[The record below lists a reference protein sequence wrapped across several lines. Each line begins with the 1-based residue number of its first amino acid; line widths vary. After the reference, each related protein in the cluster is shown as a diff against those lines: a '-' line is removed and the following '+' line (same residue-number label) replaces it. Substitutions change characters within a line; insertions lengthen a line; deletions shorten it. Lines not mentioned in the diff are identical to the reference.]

1 MVGEEANTKI
11 PADAD
16 TKPLITRVKQH
27 CPAAC
32 KAQGTHAATQT
43 QLAQSFLLQNSTSA
57 SYNLTGQRDMLV
69 GHQLPPEYAAFNS
82 VSPSA
87 SHILMLIVSHQPP
100 WLSTWCWLSSSPCG
114 NTGCTHGVGDSKSS
128 RHMLPQMKTG
138 DPSQHSHPLSV
149 HSFSFSLLI
158 IHPYL

>member
-1 MVGEEANTKI
+1 MASASRTSFRDIHTTSRI
-11 PADAD
+11 PAHTIHERKTETVYAKLPMSSWIRQWSVRGKHQDSSRRAD

-27 CPAAC
+27 CP
-32 KAQGTHAATQT
+32 AQGTHAATQT

-69 GHQLPPEYAAFNS
+69 GHQLPPEHAAFNS

-100 WLSTWCWLSSSPCG
+100 WLSTWC
-114 NTGCTHGVGDSKSS
+114 
-128 RHMLPQMKTG
+128 
-138 DPSQHSHPLSV
+138 
-149 HSFSFSLLI
+149 
-158 IHPYL
+158 